1 MKKWLWLLLSGL
13 SLVSIT
19 GCKDTDDEDSTSGPA
34 KVTIPMMET
43 AISDQNKDPYAI
55 QVKYS
60 VESMNSLG
68 SILTSFYIGFEGYN
82 WVKDGNTYTWQ
93 QTNGKEAIKYVV
105 TDNGSTY
112 TTRFYITGEMGGFTV
127 NNALQFEGTYS
138 KDGKSGNWKIY
149 EFTSATVSF
158 IEDTYEWS
166 TNSAGTLSGEL
177 KTFDSASD
185 AKPDSYSAST
195 KADKSGTL
203 LYKENDVKLFDA
215 VWATDGSGTLTYYD
229 SNGTVTNTYSWT
241 KNP

>member
-1 MKKWLWLLLSGL
+1 MKKWLWLLVSGL
-13 SLVSIT
+13 SLVSVT
-19 GCKDTDDEDSTSGPA
+19 GCKDTDDEDSSSGPA
-34 KVTIPMMET
+34 KVTIPIMET
-43 AISDQNKDPYAI
+43 AISDNNTDIHAM
-55 QVKYS
+55 QVRNS

-68 SILTSFYIGFEGYN
+68 NLLTNLYIGFEGYN

-93 QTNGKEAIKYVV
+93 QTNGTEAIKYVI
-105 TDNGSTY
+105 TDNGATY
-112 TTRFYITGEMGGFTV
+112 TTRFFTTGEMGGFFVT
-127 NNALQFEGTYS
+127 NALWFEGTYS

-158 IEDTYEWS
+158 IETTYEWS

-177 KTFDSASD
+177 KTYDSASD
-185 AKPDSYSAST
+185 SNPDSYSATT

-203 LYKENDVKLFDA
+203 VFSENAVKLFDA

-229 SNGTVTNTYSWT
+229 NNGAVTNTYTWT